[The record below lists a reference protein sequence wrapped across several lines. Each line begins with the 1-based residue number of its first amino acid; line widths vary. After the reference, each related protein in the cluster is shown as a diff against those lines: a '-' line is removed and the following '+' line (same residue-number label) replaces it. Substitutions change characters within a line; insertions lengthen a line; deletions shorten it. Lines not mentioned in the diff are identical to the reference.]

1 MGMFCKFGLFELNRP
16 VASLGRVGDHV
27 RLTELGGQTFDAAAE
42 VQRELNDER
51 RRGVSDDDY
60 ATTIE
65 VLQRTIT
72 NVGGSAWHW

>member
-1 MGMFCKFGLFELNRP
+1 MTTDVFVK
-16 VASLGRVGDHV
+16 
-27 RLTELGGQTFDAAAE
+27 DAAAE